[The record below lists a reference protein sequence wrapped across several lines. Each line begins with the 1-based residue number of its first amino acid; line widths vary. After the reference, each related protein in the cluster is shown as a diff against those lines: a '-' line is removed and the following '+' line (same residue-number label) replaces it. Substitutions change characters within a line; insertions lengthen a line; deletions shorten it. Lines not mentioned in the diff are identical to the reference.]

1 MSEHNPQDPSTADD
15 QPAPATDGG
24 LAVHAPVHSANDE
37 SIAVTVTGLAP
48 GESVTVTAELVAHDG
63 VTWRSEA
70 TFTADEDGTVALAEH
85 APESGSYDGVDP
97 MGWYWS
103 MAATDEETRFP
114 AISDEPTVDIELRAT
129 AGDRSASRTIT
140 RQVYADDVTARPV
153 DHDDVVGTLYEPAG
167 EGPHPAVIELHGSAG
182 RLSDS
187 TAKVLAN
194 EGYATLAVDY
204 FGEGEPIPDDHR
216 RVPLSYFDTA
226 VGWLHDQLR
235 VRTGPVGLVGA
246 SRGGELAL
254 LLGSRRD
261 WVGAVV
267 SYAGSAIMWD
277 TPSGEPAWTDD
288 GEPVPH
294 VVADPTP
301 GASIEQGLTEEQV
314 ERATVHVEET
324 DGPVLLLSGGDD
336 EVWQSRY
343 LSDLAMERL
352 ERADFPHRFE
362 HHTYD
367 GVGHFIGRPYV
378 PMTGV
383 GPADRAKATAHAA
396 ADSWPRVKA
405 FLAAGLGTTE
415 RIEA

>member
-1 MSEHNPQDPSTADD
+1 MSEHPPQDTSTADD
-15 QPAPATDGG
+15 QPAPPSDGG
-24 LAVHAPVHSANDE
+24 LTVHAPAHSRNDE
-37 SIAVTVTGLAP
+37 VIAVEVTGLAP
-48 GESVTVTAELVAHDG
+48 EEGVTLAAELVAHDG
-63 VTWRSEA
+63 ITWRSEA

-85 APESGSYDGVDP
+85 APESGSYDGVEP

-114 AISDEPTVDIELRAT
+114 AISDEPTLDVELHAT
-129 AGDRSASRTIT
+129 AGDRSASRTVT
-140 RQVYADDVTARPV
+140 RQVYDDYVTGRPV
-153 DHDDVVGTLYEPAG
+153 DRDDVVGTLYEPAG
-167 EGPHPAVIELHGSAG
+167 AGPHPAVLDLHGSAG

-187 TAKVLAN
+187 TAKALAN
-194 EGYATLAVDY
+194 EGYATLAIDY
-204 FGEGEPIPDDHR
+204 FGDGEPIPDDHR
-216 RVPLSYFDTA
+216 NVPLEYFDTA
-226 VGWLHDQLR
+226 VDWLCDQPG
-235 VRTGPVGLVGA
+235 VHEGPVGLVGA
-246 SRGGELAL
+246 SRGAELAL

-301 GASIEQGLTEEQV
+301 GASVERGLTDEQV

-324 DGPVLLLSGGDD
+324 NGPVLLLSGGDD
-336 EVWQSRY
+336 EVWQARY

-352 ERADFPHRFE
+352 EAADFPHRFE

-367 GVGHFIGRPYV
+367 GVGHFIGRPYA
-378 PMTGV
+378 PLTGV
-383 GPADRAKATAHAA
+383 GPADRARATAHAA

-405 FLAAGLGTTE
+405 VLAEGLSTTE
-415 RIEA
+415 TRES